1 MTSYR
6 IQRNFTFRTP
16 EILIPLFKSL
26 VRPIIEY
33 ANPVWNNSIKIYIN
47 AIEQVQRKFTKYI
60 NGFYDMSYE
69 DRLKKLN
76 LTSSEYWRH
85 RGDMIQL
92 YKIAHNHYDKL
103 SLQDL
108 ITFKKDDRLRGHNFT
123 IIKKKVIKHHM
134 PTISLI
140 EQLTL

>member
-1 MTSYR
+1 M
-6 IQRNFTFRTP
+6 Q
-16 EILIPLFKSL
+16 
-26 VRPIIEY
+26 
-33 ANPVWNNSIKIYIN
+33 NPVWNNSIKIYIN

-123 IIKKKVIKHHM
+123 IIIKKK
-134 PTISLI
+134 
-140 EQLTL
+140 